1 MSCNIDDVLTDELSN
16 LARVDTDLQ
25 KRRNQTNSVLKK
37 FRWAISDRSKLDLM
51 ISDLRDYNDGL
62 YALLSSV
69 ERRQLRQAL
78 APELVT
84 GENVEE
90 LQQLAQASGS
100 ETTIAPAAELRTER
114 LRLKAAQSLPR
125 PWDTSPS
132 SGLEDLRIP
141 GREIVFGQPASGV
154 PRFQERAIG
163 TYRKNA
169 DGHDERR
176 TVLVEWKS
184 YDKDLGESLE
194 SEQLS
199 QLDSLARLLHVS
211 SRPAELR
218 VPVCAGYI
226 LDDWHPRVG
235 FVFEIPTAVSPA
247 RAAPKTLYDGLGG
260 SDVPFLGDRFKFA
273 YELSLSL
280 CLLHTAGWLHKGI
293 RSESVLFLE
302 DQKSSYSD
310 AEHPYLLGFE
320 YSRPDNAT
328 AYSDQIQNPTSR
340 SNMYRHPKAQ
350 GPARDRFSRVHDIYA
365 LGVVL
370 LEIGFWRRSEEFWH
384 KSYTPELF
392 SQDLCN
398 FHAPKLGAKTG
409 KIYMDAVL
417 ACLKGDLEAGG
428 TDDHKAQT
436 EFFWTVVHPLSK
448 LVA

>member
-1 MSCNIDDVLTDELSN
+1 MSCNIDDVLTEELPN
-16 LARVDTDLQ
+16 LAKVDTDLQ
-25 KRRNQTNSVLKK
+25 KKRNQTNSVLKK

-62 YALLSSV
+62 YTLFSSV

-141 GREIVFGQPASGV
+141 SREIVFGQPASGV

-194 SEQLS
+194 S
-199 QLDSLARLLHVS
+199 
-211 SRPAELR
+211 
-218 VPVCAGYI
+218 
-226 LDDWHPRVG
+226 
-235 FVFEIPTAVSPA
+235 
-247 RAAPKTLYDGLGG
+247 
-260 SDVPFLGDRFKFA
+260 
-273 YELSLSL
+273 
-280 CLLHTAGWLHKGI
+280 
-293 RSESVLFLE
+293 
-302 DQKSSYSD
+302 
-310 AEHPYLLGFE
+310 
-320 YSRPDNAT
+320 
-328 AYSDQIQNPTSR
+328 
-340 SNMYRHPKAQ
+340 
-350 GPARDRFSRVHDIYA
+350 
-365 LGVVL
+365 
-370 LEIGFWRRSEEFWH
+370 
-384 KSYTPELF
+384 
-392 SQDLCN
+392 
-398 FHAPKLGAKTG
+398 
-409 KIYMDAVL
+409 
-417 ACLKGDLEAGG
+417 
-428 TDDHKAQT
+428 
-436 EFFWTVVHPLSK
+436 
-448 LVA
+448 